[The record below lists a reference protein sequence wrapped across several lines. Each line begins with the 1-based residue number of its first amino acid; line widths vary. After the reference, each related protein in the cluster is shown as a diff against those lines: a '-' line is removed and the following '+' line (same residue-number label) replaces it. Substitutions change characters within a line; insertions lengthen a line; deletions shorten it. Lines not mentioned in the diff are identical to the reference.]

1 MKLHFIKF
9 FFSIKQLSSQRLK
22 FQHKICFK
30 DDLSHLKLK
39 STPTKSITSRL
50 YKDGNFLRIY
60 KQLQKMFLNDL
71 IPNVYKLPQNNEFK
85 NIYIQNQSFCDM
97 DRVLFWKLT
106 TINSLFNLKKL
117 KNRRILFYLRP
128 ERRIVLILLWLK
140 NIIKLRKSNKF
151 NCSTQLFIPLLK
163 FITTN
168 KNSTDVFSL
177 KLKIYK
183 MRLLRG

>member
-1 MKLHFIKF
+1 MNLHSIKF
-9 FFSIKQLSSQRLK
+9 YFSLKQLSNQRVK

-30 DDLSHLKLK
+30 NELTHLRLK
-39 STPTKSITSRL
+39 STPTKAITSRL
-50 YKDGNFLRIY
+50 YKNGNFLRIY
-60 KQLQKMFLNDL
+60 KQLQKMFLNNL
-71 IPNVYKLPQNNEFK
+71 IPNVFMLPQNNEFK

-117 KNRRILFYLRP
+117 KNRRILFYLKP
-128 ERRIVLILLWLK
+128 ERRTVLILLWLK
-140 NIIKLRKSNKF
+140 NIIKLRRGNKF
-151 NCSTQLFIPLLK
+151 NCSTQLFVPLLK

-168 KNSTDVFSL
+168 KSSTDIFAL
-177 KLKIYK
+177 KLKIYR